1 MPKKRSLQTYVSEDI
16 KAKFAAAAKQYG
28 CGNEAQ
34 FLRVMVERV
43 LQHDTPAV
51 PPARGG
57 KRVQVNIGLTPE
69 ENCRVTE
76 LAARQV
82 LPRTT
87 WIVNLVRAHA
97 FKEPQFVFAEID
109 ALMES
114 NRQLAAI
121 GRNLN
126 QIARN
131 LNLDLNASY
140 QVTLEAIE
148 ALANDIKLHRGK
160 VAALMDANLNRWG
173 LPK

>member
-1 MPKKRSLQTYVSEDI
+1 
-16 KAKFAAAAKQYG
+16 
-28 CGNEAQ
+28 
-34 FLRVMVERV
+34 
-43 LQHDTPAV
+43 
-51 PPARGG
+51 
-57 KRVQVNIGLTPE
+57 
-69 ENCRVTE
+69 
-76 LAARQV
+76 V

-87 WIVNLVRAHA
+87 WIVNLVRVHA
-97 FKEPQFVFAEID
+97 FKEPQFVAAEID

-148 ALANDIKLHRGK
+148 ALAKDIKSHRGK
-160 VAALMDANLNRWG
+160 VAALMEANLNRWG